1 MFGKALRILSRV
13 AEQLAVLMLAVIFVA
28 FVLQIALRYLF
39 NWPVGWTAEISVVA
53 WLWLTLFGT
62 AFVLKDSEEIRID
75 FVYANVGRRLR
86 LAMGIVGSV
95 LIAILLARSL
105 LPSWDYVSFMK
116 VEKSAYLKIRFDWL
130 FSIYLAFVVALV
142 VRHIVG
148 VVRMLRGHDPLKPD
162 TQAHTAL

>member
-86 LAMGIVGSV
+86 LVMGIVGSV